1 MASKFFTNEDQ
12 NTLLNKIKGVFEHKQ
27 IHFFDAL
34 VGYFRASGYFQVRP
48 FVEKAAEIRV
58 LVGIN
63 IDEAV
68 YDANKLGLL
77 FTGDEGKSVDKYI
90 ENLKRDIQTAKYNK
104 TVEDGML
111 QFINDLIEQKVKIR
125 VYPKQNLHAKIYI
138 FREKEKHAHGY
149 GSVITGSSNLTD
161 NGLQRNFEFNVE
173 LRDDAD
179 IDFAVETFEKLW
191 EQSIEIDREF
201 VEKLKT
207 ETYLNDTFTPF
218 EIYYKFLIEYFGKSV
233 EYDPNS
239 LRDMPREYKKL
250 SYQAD
255 AVSDGYAKLEKH
267 NGFFL
272 SDVVGL
278 GKTVVAAQIAKNFF
292 YHNGFPD
299 YLSKTLVI
307 CPPALHDNWNETFE
321 NFGINDFK
329 IVTNGS
335 LHKICD
341 AKKYDLVVIDE
352 AHKFRNDTAEM
363 YNALQKICKTPTR
376 RGTQKKVMLV
386 SATPLNNRPEDIAN
400 QVYLFQDKKDST
412 LEISNLQHYFAP
424 KIQQYKALKKETD
437 VRKMAAGVKK
447 LYDDIRLM
455 VVEPLTVRR
464 TRTDLLEN
472 EAYRKDLQEQG
483 ISFPVVK
490 QPHKIFYQLDTKLE
504 TLYDKTIKCLTGG
517 IAGQARND
525 GGGLTYYRYQAIKF
539 LVPEKKK
546 KYKNADLA
554 SLQLQH
560 IMKTLLVKRL
570 DSSFFAFRQS
580 LERFAQATA
589 NMVKMFE
596 DNCIFIAPNLNDYIE
611 QNKEDE
617 LLQLLINLQDS
628 DPTIE
633 ICTAADF
640 EEGFLDGLKN
650 DLDILQNLVNEW
662 KKVNTDPKLDV
673 FIQHLTRHSRE
684 SGNPLNKIAGQARN
698 DGRTIKDVLNKEG
711 KLVVFSE
718 SQETTDYLFEEL
730 KKAGFDKILVCSSK
744 NRKNQF
750 PLIRENFDANIP
762 KNEQKDD
769 YNIVISTEVLAEGVN
784 MHRAN
789 VVVNYDTPW
798 NSTRLMQR
806 IGRVNR
812 IGSTAE
818 EVHIFNFFPTAKVE
832 SDIEL
837 QKKAI
842 LKLQAF
848 HSALGEDSQIYSD
861 EEIVESF
868 GLFDKSAKEEKDEK
882 LKILLELRK
891 FKDENPELFKQIKN
905 MTLRARTG
913 RASTTLGNLS
923 EKLSDATVAFI
934 RSEKRNSFLL
944 VQGDGEPQE
953 LTFLQAEEIFRAS
966 KIEKSVPL
974 TENHHTQVE
983 KAISL
988 FKVQLEMEKQSER
1001 AVVVSQS
1008 PQEKQALTYLDAVIN
1023 FSISQNLANEQEKEL
1038 LSLAKEAINLGKFQ
1052 KLAKEI
1058 AKLYKDLKKASMP
1071 PAQQLEAIIKIA
1083 KKYPLQDDVSTN
1095 STSDDETE
1103 KKSEFLPEIII
1114 SESFK

>member
-1 MASKFFTNEDQ
+1 MSSKFFTNENE
-12 NTLLNKIKGVFEHKQ
+12 NTLLNKIKGIFEHKN

-48 FVEKAAEIRV
+48 FVDKAAEIRV

-68 YDANKLGLL
+68 YDANNKGLL
-77 FTGDEGKSVDKYI
+77 FTGNEDKSIDTYI
-90 ENLKRDIQTAKYNK
+90 ENLKKDIQSAKYDK
-104 TVEDGML
+104 TIEDGML
-111 QFINDLIEQKVKIR
+111 QFIQDLIEKKVSIR

-138 FREKEKHAHGY
+138 FREVEKHTHGY

-161 NGLQRNFEFNVE
+161 NGLQHNFEFNVE

-179 IDFAVETFEKLW
+179 IDFATETFERLW
-191 EQSIEIDREF
+191 EQSIEIEKDF

-207 ETYLNDTFTPF
+207 ETYLNDSFTPF

-239 LRDMPREYKKL
+239 LRDLPKEYKKL

-255 AVSDGYAKLEKH
+255 AVNDGYAKLEKH

-307 CPPALHDNWNETFE
+307 CPPALYDNWQETFDK
-321 NFGINDFK
+321 FGINDYK
-329 IVTNGS
+329 IHTNGS
-335 LHKICD
+335 LHKIRN
-341 AKKYDLVVIDE
+341 ARNYDLVIVDE
-352 AHKFRNDTAEM
+352 AHKFRNDSAEM

-376 RGTQKKVMLV
+376 RGTQKKIMLV

-412 LEISNLQHYFAP
+412 LEISNLQHFFAP
-424 KIQQYKALKKETD
+424 KIKKYKELKKESN
-437 VRKMAAGVKK
+437 VKKMAKEVKA
-447 LYDDIRLM
+447 LYEEIRKY

-472 EAYRKDLQEQG
+472 EEYAKDLREQG
-483 ISFPVVK
+483 ITFPVVK
-490 QPHKIFYQLDTKLE
+490 QPIKILYQLDYDLE
-504 TLYDKTIKCLTGG
+504 MLYDKTIKIL
-517 IAGQARND
+517 RD
-525 GGGLTYYRYQAIKF
+525 ELTYYRYQTIKF
-539 LVPEKKK
+539 LIPEKKK
-546 KYKNADLA
+546 KYKNAELA
-554 SLQLQH
+554 SLQLKF

-570 DSSFFAFRQS
+570 DSSFFAFRSS

-589 NMVKMFE
+589 NMVKMFD
-596 DNCIFIAPNLNDYIE
+596 DNLVFIAPNLDVNKYIE
-611 QNKEDE
+611 EDREEE
-617 LLQLLINLQDS
+617 LLQLLVNLQDT
-628 DPTIE
+628 DPSIE
-633 ICTAADF
+633 ICTATDF
-640 EEGFLDGLKN
+640 EDGFVEGLKS
-650 DLDILQNLVNEW
+650 DFDILQNLVKEW
-662 KKVNTDPKLDV
+662 KKVKTDPKLDI
-673 FIQHLTRHSRE
+673 FKDYLRNKLLSSR
-684 SGNPLNKIAGQARN
+684 I
-698 DGRTIKDVLNKEG
+698 NKEG

-718 SQETTDYLFEEL
+718 SQETTNYLYEEL
-730 KKAGFDKILVCSSK
+730 KKEGFDKILAVNSK
-744 NRKNQF
+744 NRKDKF
-750 PLIRENFDANIP
+750 PLLRENFDANLKKELQ
-762 KNEQKDD
+762 KND
-769 YNIVISTEVLAEGVN
+769 YDIVISTEVLAEGVN

-789 VVVNYDTPW
+789 VIVNYDTPW

-812 IGSTAE
+812 IGSTAK
-818 EVHIFNFFPTAKVE
+818 EVHVFNFFPTTKVE
-832 SDIEL
+832 NDIEL

-868 GLFDKSAKEEKDEK
+868 GLFDKMAQEEKDEK

-891 FKDENPELFKQIKN
+891 FKEENPELFKKIKN

-913 RASTTLGNLS
+913 REDKELHDTTI
-923 EKLSDATVAFI
+923 AFI

-944 VQGDGEPQE
+944 VKENDEPQE
-953 LTFLQAEEIFRAS
+953 LTFLQAEEIYRAH
-966 KIEKSVPL
+966 KEEKPLPL
-974 TENHHTQVE
+974 TENHHAQVE
-983 KAISL
+983 KSITL
-988 FKVQLEMEKQSER
+988 FRQQLEAEKQAER
-1001 AVVVSQS
+1001 TIVISQS
-1008 PQEKQALTYLDAVIN
+1008 PAEKQALSYLDAI
-1023 FSISQNLANEQEKEL
+1023 IKLQLADKREEEL
-1038 LSLAKEAINLGKFQ
+1038 LILTKEAVSLGKFQ
-1052 KLAKEI
+1052 KLSKEI
-1058 AKLYKDLKKASMP
+1058 SALYKNIKKVSMLP
-1071 PAQQLEAIIKIA
+1071 VKQLEAILKIA
-1083 KKYPLQDDVSTN
+1083 QNYPLQENEDKL
-1095 STSDDETE
+1095 ETE
-1103 KKSEFLPEIII
+1103 KPKENKNFVPEIII

>member
-1 MASKFFTNEDQ
+1 MSTKFFTNEDD
-12 NTLLNKIKGVFEHKQ
+12 NTLLRKIEGIFKYRN

-34 VGYFRASGYFQVRP
+34 VGYFRASGYFRVRP
-48 FVEKAAEIRV
+48 FIEEATEIRV

-63 IDEAV
+63 IDEMI
-68 YDANKLGLL
+68 YDANNKGLL
-77 FTGDEGKSVDKYI
+77 FTGNEEKSVDTYI
-90 ENLKRDIQTAKYNK
+90 ENLKRDIQTAKYDK
-104 TVEDGML
+104 EVEDGML
-111 QFINDLIEQKVKIR
+111 QFIKDLIEKRVQIR

-138 FREKEKHAHGY
+138 FREKEKHPHGY

-161 NGLQRNFEFNVE
+161 SGLQYNFEFNTE

-179 IDFAVETFEKLW
+179 IDFATETFEKLW
-191 EQSIEIDREF
+191 EQSIEIDRQF
-201 VEKLKT
+201 IEKLKID
-207 ETYLNDTFTPF
+207 TYLNDTFTPF

-239 LRDMPREYKKL
+239 LRDLPKEYKKF

-292 YHNGFPD
+292 YHNGFSD

-307 CPPALHDNWNETFE
+307 CPPALYDNWLETFDK
-321 NFGINDFK
+321 FGINDYK
-329 IVTNGS
+329 IYTNGS
-335 LHKICD
+335 LHKIRD
-341 AKKYDLVVIDE
+341 ARKYDLVVVDE

-363 YNALQKICKTPTR
+363 YNTLQKLCKTPTR
-376 RGTQKKVMLV
+376 RGTQKKIILV

-412 LEISNLQHYFAP
+412 LEISNLQHFFASRI
-424 KIQQYKALKKETD
+424 KKYKELKKETD
-437 VRKMAAGVKK
+437 VRKMAEGVKK
-447 LYDDIRLM
+447 LYEDIRTM
-455 VVEPLTVRR
+455 IVEPLTVRR

-472 EAYRKDLQEQG
+472 EEYAKDLREQG

-490 QPHKIFYQLDTKLE
+490 QPKKILYQLDSELE
-504 TLYDKTIKCLTGG
+504 TLYDRTITTL
-517 IAGQARND
+517 RD
-525 GGGLTYYRYQAIKF
+525 ELTYYRYQAIKF

-546 KYKNADLA
+546 KYKNAELA
-554 SLQLQH
+554 SLQLKH

-570 DSSFFAFRQS
+570 DSSFYAFKQS

-589 NMVKMFE
+589 NMVKMFA
-596 DNCIFIAPNLNDYIE
+596 DNRVFIAPNVDVNKYIE
-611 QNKEDE
+611 EENEDE
-617 LLQLLINLQDS
+617 LLQLLINLQDT
-628 DPTIE
+628 DHTIE

-640 EEGFLDGLKN
+640 EEGFIDGLKK
-650 DLDILQNLVNEW
+650 DFDILQNLVNEW
-662 KKVNTDPKLDV
+662 KKVTADPKLDV
-673 FIQHLTRHSRE
+673 FVDYLK
-684 SGNPLNKIAGQARN
+684 NKLLSSKI
-698 DGRTIKDVLNKEG
+698 NKEG

-718 SQETTDYLFEEL
+718 SQETTAYLEKEL
-730 KKAGFDKILVCSSK
+730 KKSGFDKMLVCSSK
-744 NRKNQF
+744 NRKDRF

-762 KNEQKDD
+762 AGEQKDN

-789 VVVNYDTPW
+789 VIVNYDTPW

-812 IGSTAE
+812 IGSTAKE
-818 EVHIFNFFPTAKVE
+818 IHIFNFFPTAKVE
-832 SDIEL
+832 NDIEL

-842 LKLQAF
+842 MKLQAF

-868 GLFDKSAKEEKDEK
+868 GLFDKTAHEEKDEK
-882 LKILLELRK
+882 LKILLELSK
-891 FKDENPELFKQIKN
+891 FKEENPELFKQIKN

-913 RASTTLGNLS
+913 RENAELNDTTI
-923 EKLSDATVAFI
+923 AFI

-944 VQGDGEPQE
+944 VKEKDEPQE
-953 LTFLQAEEIFRAS
+953 LTFLQAEEIYRAN
-966 KIEKSVPL
+966 KVEKSTAL
-974 TENHHTQVE
+974 TLHHHSQVE
-983 KAISL
+983 KVITL
-988 FKVQLEMEKQSER
+988 FKRQLEIEKQAEQ
-1001 AVVVSQS
+1001 AVIVTQS
-1008 PQEKQALTYLDAVIN
+1008 PQEKQALAYLEAIIN
-1023 FSISQNLANEQEKEL
+1023 LQLSDNREKEIL
-1038 LSLAKEAINLGKFQ
+1038 FLAREAINLGKFQ

-1058 AKLYKDLKKASMP
+1058 STLHKNLKKVSMP
-1071 PAQQLEAIIKIA
+1071 PAKQLEAVIKIA
-1083 KKYPLQDDVSTN
+1083 NNYPLQEN
-1095 STSDDETE
+1095 EEKQEQETTTKNE
-1103 KKSEFLPEIII
+1103 KFVPEIII